1 MREIPVEQITETVKR
16 LCIEAAC
23 NLPGDAEQ
31 LIKKIRL
38 WKNPIWEI
46 YLPADSR
53 KY

>member
-31 LIKKIRL
+31 LIKKNQAL
-38 WKNPIWEI
+38 EE
-46 YLPADSR
+46 SQFG
-53 KY
+53 KYIFGKIQ